1 MDARI
6 ERTEK
11 TKASRKQEQ
20 IAAHLLHTYGPV
32 ISSDKLWQIL
42 SFKSR
47 QAFDRSV
54 QRNRTALPLFRPEGR
69 DGVFVLA
76 PDLAEHL
83 VTLSQASLIYRN
95 DHLSADANS
104 AET

>member
-1 MDARI
+1 MNAKL

-11 TKASRKQEQ
+11 LKTGKKQEQ
-20 IAAHLLHTYGPV
+20 ITQHLLQTYGP
-32 ISSDKLWQIL
+32 IIGGDKLWQIL

-54 QRNRTALPLFRPEGR
+54 QRKRIGLPLFRPEGR

-83 VTLSQASLIYRN
+83 VMQSQAALLNRN
-95 DHLSADANS
+95 EQAQMPAG
-104 AET
+104 A

>member
-1 MDARI
+1 MNDRT
-6 ERTEK
+6 ERAEK
-11 TKASRKQEQ
+11 TKANRKQEQ
-20 IAAHLLHTYGPV
+20 IAVHLLHTYGPV

-54 QRNRTALPLFRPEGR
+54 QRNRTTLPLFRPEGR

-83 VTLSQASLIYRN
+83 VTLSQASLICR
-95 DHLSADANS
+95 SEQSTAA
-104 AET
+104 